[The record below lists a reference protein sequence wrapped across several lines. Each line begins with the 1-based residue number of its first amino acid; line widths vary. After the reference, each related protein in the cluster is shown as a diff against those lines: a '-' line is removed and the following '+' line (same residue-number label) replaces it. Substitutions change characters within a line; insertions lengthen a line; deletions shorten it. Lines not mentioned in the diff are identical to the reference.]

1 MKQLTLERAQ
11 RTVEAFLHEQYADA
25 ELDVMSVSAEVDGY
39 GDEFIWIYLKYD
51 DGKDGKGIPDSLSRI
66 RLKTRLRTE
75 LQSADVDFFPVV
87 SFVADSEADVA
98 VE

>member
-1 MKQLTLERAQ
+1 M
-11 RTVEAFLHEQYADA
+11 
-25 ELDVMSVSAEVDGY
+25 DGY

-51 DGKDGKGIPDSLSRI
+51 DGKDGKGIPDSLARI
-66 RLKTRLRTE
+66 RLKARLRVE

>member
-39 GDEFIWIYLKYD
+39 GDEFIWIYLNPIVA
-51 DGKDGKGIPDSLSRI
+51 GFCRTMWRGRQGI
-66 RLKTRLRTE
+66 RT
-75 LQSADVDFFPVV
+75 
-87 SFVADSEADVA
+87 
-98 VE
+98 

>member
-1 MKQLTLERAQ
+1 MKQQTLERA
-11 RTVEAFLHEQYADA
+11 RHVVEAFLHEHYADA
-25 ELDVMSVSAEVDGY
+25 ELEVMSVNAEVDGY

-51 DGKDGKGIPDSLSRI
+51 DGKNGKGVPESLARI
-66 RLKTRLRTE
+66 RLKSRLRTE

-87 SFVADSEADVA
+87 SFVADSEVDMV